1 MQTGRNE
8 PCPCGSGKKY
18 KQCCL
23 AKGSAATMQF
33 KLMVGFGAVILLVC
47 MVLLISSI
55 RNYEPGDTNRV
66 WSEEHQHWHYQ

>member
-23 AKGSAATMQF
+23 AKGPASSLQF
-33 KLMVGFGAVILLVC
+33 KLMLGAGGIILLVC
-47 MVLLISSI
+47 LVLLISSI
-55 RNYEPGDTNRV
+55 RNFEPGSGNRV